1 MEVHH
6 PHHPT
11 HKKNWKEYITEFL
24 MLFLAVTLG
33 FFVEN
38 YREHYIERQ
47 REKEFLQLILHDVD
61 MDLVS
66 IDTNLHYRNIRAEIS
81 SDLTRIFLEK
91 SYLKDTGP
99 FYYQSRRMN
108 VRYYFERSDAGFQQL
123 KNAGGLRLI
132 HDQEIIKAIQK
143 YEQLVAT
150 VDQFEEAEVVANVD
164 YKNASTQVL
173 DANVAVKMYN
183 SNVSSYYSFTQPSNN
198 PPLHSYDRDRL
209 NTMMTMM
216 HNVDRIN
223 YVIMHFEEKLKK
235 EAFLLKKV
243 IAAQY

>member
-11 HKKNWKEYITEFL
+11 HKKNWKEYITEFI

-61 MDLVS
+61 MDLGS

-81 SDLTRIFLEK
+81 SDLTRIFLDK

-173 DANVAVKMYN
+173 DANVVVNMYT
-183 SNVSSYYSFTQPSNN
+183 SNVSSYYSFRQPSNN
-198 PPLHSYDRDRL
+198 PPLHSYERDRL

-223 YVIMHFEEKLKK
+223 YVIMHFEEELKK
-235 EAFLLKKV
+235 EALQLKKV
-243 IAAQY
+243 IAAQ

>member
-24 MLFLAVTLG
+24 MLFFAVTLG

-38 YREHYIERQ
+38 YREHYIEQQ
-47 REKEFLQLILHDVD
+47 REKEFLQLIVQDVD
-61 MDLVS
+61 MDMAS
-66 IDTNLHYRNIRAEIS
+66 IDTNLHYRSIRASIAE
-81 SDLTRIFLEK
+81 DLTNIFLDK

-99 FYYQSRRMN
+99 FYYQARRMN

-132 HDQEIIKAIQK
+132 HDQKIIKAIQK

-150 VDQFEEAEVVANVD
+150 IDEFENAEVTANAD
-164 YKNASTQVL
+164 YKNASTGVL
-173 DANVAVKMYN
+173 DANVIVKMN
-183 SNVSSYYSFTQPSNN
+183 AGPTSNYFSFIQPKNN
-198 PPLHSYDRDRL
+198 PRLHSYDKDRL

-216 HNVDRIN
+216 HTIDRIN
-223 YVIMHFEEKLKK
+223 YVIIYFENKLKD
-235 EAFLLKKV
+235 EAKKLKAT
-243 IAAQY
+243 ISIQ